1 TLICRHPVHNRTTT
15 FGYQVPGQVTN
26 LSMKKKDST
35 NLLFVVVSLTRHPD
49 TEFLSWQT
57 VHS

>member
-26 LSMKKKDST
+26 VSMKKDST
-35 NLLFVVVSLTRHPD
+35 NLLFVVGPYS
-49 TEFLSWQT
+49 
-57 VHS
+57 